1 VDEQRGAVW
10 QGGLVHSVSVRPALR
25 DTRAVALVL
34 HGGKEHSHAPVTPR
48 NLSPLRMVPF
58 AKDLHRK
65 GSEHGLAVW
74 QLLYAVRGWNGEL
87 CSPVADARAALE
99 EVRAQHGDVPVVLV
113 GHSMGGRTA
122 AHVLDDPSVR
132 AMIALAPWLT
142 DDPVD
147 GARSK
152 DILVA
157 HGTRDRITSP
167 RKAFAWG
174 DRARAEGATVTSASL
189 TGCGHYLL
197 RRASLWTELTTGFAL
212 QSLGMPV
219 DVGREAREVLGSA
232 GASVA
237 V

>member
-1 VDEQRGAVW
+1 M
-10 QGGLVHSVSVRPALR
+10 VRPAAGE
-25 DTRAVALVL
+25 TRAVAVVL
-34 HGGKEHSHAPVTPR
+34 HGGKEHSHDPVTPR

-87 CSPVADARAALE
+87 RSPVTDARAVLDQL
-99 EVRAQHGDVPVVLV
+99 RAEHGGVPVVLV

-122 AHVLDDPSVR
+122 AHVLDDSSVR
-132 AMIALAPWLT
+132 AMVALAPWLT

-147 GARSK
+147 GAAGK

-157 HGTRDRITSP
+157 HGDRDRITSA

-174 DRARAEGATVTSASL
+174 DRAREAGATVTSASL
-189 TGCGHYLL
+189 AGCGHYLL
-197 RRASLWTELTTGFAL
+197 RRARLWTDLTTGFAL
-212 QSLGMPV
+212 TSLGLPV
-219 DVGREAREVLGSA
+219 HVGREAREVLGA
-232 GASVA
+232 VGATVT